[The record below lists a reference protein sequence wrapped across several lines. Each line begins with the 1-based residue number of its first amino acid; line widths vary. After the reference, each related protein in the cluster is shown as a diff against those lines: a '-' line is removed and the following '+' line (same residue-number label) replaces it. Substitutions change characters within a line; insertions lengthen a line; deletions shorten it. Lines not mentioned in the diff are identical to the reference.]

1 MTACIAIRNPM
12 TLNMTQNSDAFTNSA
27 SMNKACGGMDGVFKV
42 PLPRRPQNV
51 FRHAPTMTGNNN
63 LAKAIAQ
70 KQHIQ
75 RVLEARAAF
84 N

>member
-1 MTACIAIRNPM
+1 M
-12 TLNMTQNSDAFTNSA
+12 TLNMTPNNSAFTNNA
-27 SMNKACGGMDGVFKV
+27 SLNKAIGGMDGVFKV

-51 FRHAPTMTGNNN
+51 FRHAPTMFANNN

-70 KQHIQ
+70 KQHVQ